1 MRSLLHAPMLYLLA
15 GLLVAASPSRSP
27 AQQLAPVGAIAWT
40 QCLDAK
46 VSSYIDATVLGTDSA
61 VVILRH
67 EEVHREQQ
75 RRAIEATGSC
85 VVYSSP
91 VLLLNHEIEAYCA
104 SDSTA
109 VRVNHRDPVEVS
121 AQTLWRLLGQ
131 FRRVFPTFTI
141 ADSWARGCPG
151 ATHRE

>member
-1 MRSLLHAPMLYLLA
+1 MRSLLKVPLLSLLA
-15 GLLVAASPSRSP
+15 GTLVAASPSLLP
-27 AQQLAPVGAIAWT
+27 AQIAPVGAIAWT

-46 VSSYIDATVLGTDSA
+46 VSSYIDAAIIGTDSA

-75 RRAIEATGSC
+75 RRAIEATGAC
-85 VVYSSP
+85 IIYSSP

-109 VRVNHRDPVEVS
+109 VRVNRRDPVEVS
-121 AQTLWRLLGQ
+121 AQSLWRLWQQ
-131 FRRVFPTFTI
+131 FRRVFPLFTI
-141 ADSWARGCPG
+141 DSSWAQGCPG
-151 ATHRE
+151 STHRE